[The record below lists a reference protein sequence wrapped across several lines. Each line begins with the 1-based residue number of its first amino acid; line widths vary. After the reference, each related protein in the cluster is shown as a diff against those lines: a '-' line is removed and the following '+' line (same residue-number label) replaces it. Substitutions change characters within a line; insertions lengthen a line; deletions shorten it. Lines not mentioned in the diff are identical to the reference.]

1 MITPK
6 TPLLRRLSMHYA
18 IIRGVEVGLIA
29 LAVGLLAG
37 AMAGWIWRDAS
48 AQIGVALV
56 AAVVAAFLVAWR
68 RKVFMPA
75 TPILIHHLNN
85 RYPELQA
92 SADLLLK
99 EESALTIIQK
109 IQVMRVQHQLQ
120 KIYPEIKLPHQLR
133 NTSIVLLISIA
144 ISAVLMAF
152 NSFSRQEAGQLVNQV
167 QASHPVPAAARLE
180 SLIVTISPPAYTG
193 LPSRK
198 AEDANL
204 AVQQNSIVTWHA
216 EFSMPVTAWLVL
228 SGRDSIELKEENGDY
243 VLRKNIFETTFYQIA
258 WRVGENTVYSDFF
271 KVEVVKDEPVQ
282 IEINNLEQFTR
293 LAQTDSWKVPV
304 KATLRDD
311 YGVTHAQIVATVSK
325 GSGESVKFRE
335 EKLKFSSPQVISG
348 KEVNAQLTMDLQ
360 TLGLEPGDE
369 LYFYVEALDNK
380 QPEANYNRTETF
392 FIAIQDTTRYQT
404 VDEDGLGVDLMP
416 EYFRSQRQIIIDT
429 EKLLKEKRKISQHQ
443 FKSTSNELGY
453 DQKVLRLRYGQFMG
467 EEFEDQIGGGAISID
482 EHEDETAEE
491 VAERFSHQH
500 DTENE
505 HNLVDQRKAP
515 DSHSHDEDED
525 ETDPLAAFAHQHDDG
540 EVATFFIESMRTK
553 LKAALTV
560 MWDAELYLRL
570 YEPEKSLPY
579 QYTALKLLKEI
590 SNDSRIYVHRT
601 GFDPPPLKEEKRLTA
616 DLSEINSS
624 TTSVQ
629 AEKEGPNAAIL
640 QAQQELERLLE
651 SSTEPTVSQTEILRR
666 AGTELAAVVLEQPGK
681 YLEGL
686 SLLKAVIENTLPP
699 DEQRSALLTLRM
711 IFWEIVRESPASP
724 VQKVRATHPLTEQFL
739 QNLVND

>member
-1 MITPK
+1 MIVSK
-6 TPLLRRLSMHYA
+6 APLLKRLSIHYA

-37 AMAGWIWRDAS
+37 TIAGWIWRDAS
-48 AQIGVALV
+48 ARIGVALV
-56 AAVVAAFLVAWR
+56 AAFVAAFQAAWR
-68 RKVFMPA
+68 AKLFRP
-75 TPILIHHLNN
+75 TIPILIHYLNN

-92 SADLLLK
+92 SADLLLR
-99 EESALTIIQK
+99 EESSLTVIQK
-109 IQVMRVQHQLQ
+109 IQVMRVQGQLQ

-133 NTSIVLLISIA
+133 NTSIALLISVA
-144 ISAVLMAF
+144 ISTVLVAF
-152 NSFSRQEAGQLVNQV
+152 NSLSEQKADPLVNQV
-167 QASHPVPAAARLE
+167 QTSHSASATARLK

-193 LPSRK
+193 LLSRK

-204 AVQQNSIVTWHA
+204 VVHQHSIVTWRA
-216 EFSMPVTAWLVL
+216 EFSMPVTAWFVW
-228 SGRDSIELKEENGDY
+228 SGRDSIELKEQNDIY
-243 VLRKNIFETTFYQIA
+243 VLRENVVEAGFYQLA
-258 WRVGENTVYSDFF
+258 WGEKGNMVYSDFF
-271 KVEVVKDEPVQ
+271 KVEVVKDEPPQ
-282 IEINNLEQFTR
+282 IEIKNLEQFTR

-304 KATLRDD
+304 NATLRDD
-311 YGVTHAQIVATVSK
+311 YGVTQAQIVATVSK

-335 EKLKFSSPQVISG
+335 EKLRFSSPQVISG

-392 FIAIQDTTRYQT
+392 FIAIQDTTKYQT

-429 EKLLKEKRKISQHQ
+429 EKLLKEKGKISEHQ

-482 EHEDETAEE
+482 DHDDETAEE

-505 HNLVDQRKAP
+505 HNLVDQRKPP
-515 DSHSHDEDED
+515 DSHSHGEDED

-579 QYTALKLLKEI
+579 QYTALRLLKEI

-624 TTSVQ
+624 TASVQ
-629 AEKEGPNAAIL
+629 AEKERPNAAIL

-651 SSTEPTVSQTEILRR
+651 STTEPTVSQTEILRS
-666 AGTELAAVVLEQPGK
+666 AGTELAAIVLEQPGK

-686 SLLKAVIENTLPP
+686 SLLKGVIEKTLPP
-699 DEQRSALLTLRM
+699 NEQRSALLRLRR